1 MVWNVRFVS
10 HVRDTTV
17 QGALMRRRFGKIQK
31 LPSGSFRASLIGPDG
46 ARVFAPMTLP
56 SEGDA
61 DTWLATQR
69 TDLIRVSLRAGRRR
83 ADLQLHLGRRIA
95 SPSA

>member
-1 MVWNVRFVS
+1 
-10 HVRDTTV
+10 
-17 QGALMRRRFGKIQK
+17 MRRRFGKIQK
-31 LPSGSFRASLIGPDG
+31 LPSGNFRASFIGPDG
-46 ARVFAPMTLP
+46 ARMFAPVTFP
-56 SEGDA
+56 SAGEA

-83 ADLQLHLGRRIA
+83 ADLQLHLGGRIA